1 MSDRPILSI
10 VQSTKRSPR
19 DNEGGGGHT
28 GNGKPPGDDDLE
40 ARVAQLETHVQYIR
54 RDIDSLKDDVREFRG
69 EAKGEFSGIRSDMR
83 VDFRLV
89 FGSLIVVAL
98 GLAGMMAK
106 GFGWL

>member
-1 MSDRPILSI
+1 MDEPRLLDSSGNIMPGHPSW
-10 VQSTKRSPR
+10 KRDGP
-19 DNEGGGGHT
+19 GGGG
-28 GNGKPPGDDDLE
+28 GELE

-54 RDIDSLKDDVREFRG
+54 RDLDSLKDDVREFRG
-69 EAKGEFSGIRSDMR
+69 ETKAELSNIRTDMK

-89 FGSLIVVAL
+89 FGSLIVVAI

>member
-1 MSDRPILSI
+1 MSDA
-10 VQSTKRSPR
+10 VR
-19 DNEGGGGHT
+19 DPS
-28 GNGKPPGDDDLE
+28 GKSVIDFPSRGSRKPKEPPGGDDLE
-40 ARVAQLETHVQYIR
+40 ARVAQLETHAQYIR